1 MHILSR
7 KKHKNDSKFTPFKM
21 YAQSKITVINRDEV
35 IVEGCTGV
43 NEYYSN
49 IISLKIPGGRFNI
62 SGKNLSIA
70 AFDENAFIVKGKIEN
85 MEF

>member
-7 KKHKNDSKFTPFKM
+7 KNQKTDPKLTPFKM

-35 IVEGCTGV
+35 IVEGCIGV

-49 IISLKIPGGRFNI
+49 IISLKIPSGRFVVT
-62 SGKNLSIA
+62 GYNLSIT
-70 AFDENAFIVKGKIEN
+70 AFDENAFIIKGKIEK